1 MTSVDDK
8 TMTSA
13 RVDVAELL
21 ACVARVACEIV
32 ETARAARENCAAYT
46 SGTWKHVSYS
56 IKPILFQKSRSK
68 KDESDGGGGNKIG
81 ATLVTREACVNIGRS
96 FDWSVTMRG

>member
-1 MTSVDDK
+1 MTSIDDK

-32 ETARAARENCAAYT
+32 ETACEKCATYT
-46 SGTWKHVSYS
+46 SSTWKHVSYPM
-56 IKPILFQKSRSK
+56 KPILFQKSRSE
-68 KDESDGGGGNKIG
+68 KDESDGGGGNKIE

-96 FDWSVTMRG
+96 VDWSVTMRG

>member
-32 ETARAARENCAAYT
+32 ETAREKCAAYT
-46 SGTWKHVSYS
+46 SSTWKHVSYLM
-56 IKPILFQKSRSK
+56 KPILFQKSRSE

-96 FDWSVTMRG
+96 FD

>member
-13 RVDVAELL
+13 RVDVAKLL

-32 ETARAARENCAAYT
+32 ETARAAREKCAAYT
-46 SGTWKHVSYS
+46 SST
-56 IKPILFQKSRSK
+56 L
-68 KDESDGGGGNKIG
+68 
-81 ATLVTREACVNIGRS
+81 ATR
-96 FDWSVTMRG
+96 